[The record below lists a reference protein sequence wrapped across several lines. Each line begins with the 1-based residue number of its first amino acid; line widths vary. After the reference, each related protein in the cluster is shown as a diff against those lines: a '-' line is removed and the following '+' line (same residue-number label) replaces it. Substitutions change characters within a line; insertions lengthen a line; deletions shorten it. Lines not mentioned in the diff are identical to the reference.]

1 MVIERLDLK
10 ENYTLL
16 YSGLKTTKGQH
27 DTGFLITGCVTQCI
41 LGVEPISVRMC
52 KLRIKGKLSY
62 MTIISVYATM
72 GDENKR
78 NAEDVERFYDKLLDV
93 YDKTPRNDVLTLL
106 EDFNAKIGK

>member
-1 MVIERLDLK
+1 
-10 ENYTLL
+10 
-16 YSGLKTTKGQH
+16 
-27 DTGFLITGCVTQCI
+27 
-41 LGVEPISVRMC
+41 
-52 KLRIKGKLSY
+52 